1 MEGIPKM
8 EHIIAR
14 LLQEFEEGMMNRRQL
29 IRSLAVAAGAT
40 SAVGSIPGYAAEGTA
55 IKATKINHL
64 SYRVADYAKTRDFY
78 STLLG
83 MKVSGDD
90 GKTKCDLA
98 IGDLHIHVNGSK
110 QPLHNISGMQ
120 IPLRTPYIDHIDYD
134 TASSKDAILAELNR
148 RGLKSQATEKSYRTK
163 DPDGF
168 DVTISAKR

>member
-1 MEGIPKM
+1 M

-14 LLQEFEEGMMNRRQL
+14 LLEDFEDGKMNRRQL
-29 IRSLAVAAGAT
+29 IRSLAVATG
-40 SAVGSIPGYAAEGTA
+40 SAFVVGSVPGVAAEGTE

-64 SYRVADYAKTRDFY
+64 SYRVADYSKTRDFY

-98 IGDLHIHVNGSK
+98 VGDLHIHVNGSK
-110 QPLHNISGMQ
+110 EPLHNINGMQ
-120 IPLRTPYIDHIDYD
+120 IALHTPYIDHIDYD
-134 TASSKDAILAELNR
+134 TNLSKGAILAELNR
-148 RGLKSQATEKSYRTK
+148 RGLKSQATEKSFRTK